1 MLAHSDWLLELGIAS
16 AIHLRAFAHEKL
28 LSLTGITELKIIIFV
43 LVFCTHVS
51 FSVFIRNLPKTLKGL
66 CHDLR
71 MCRIFCLL
79 CCFSE
84 LSAILDLGNQADF
97 WQETSV
103 YSTVLSEFLLVYL
116 SIFFVQFYC
125 GYRREIMR

>member
-1 MLAHSDWLLELGIAS
+1 MSRPAHVQD
-16 AIHLRAFAHEKL
+16 
-28 LSLTGITELKIIIFV
+28 
-43 LVFCTHVS
+43 
-51 FSVFIRNLPKTLKGL
+51 
-66 CHDLR
+66 
-71 MCRIFCLL
+71 FCLL